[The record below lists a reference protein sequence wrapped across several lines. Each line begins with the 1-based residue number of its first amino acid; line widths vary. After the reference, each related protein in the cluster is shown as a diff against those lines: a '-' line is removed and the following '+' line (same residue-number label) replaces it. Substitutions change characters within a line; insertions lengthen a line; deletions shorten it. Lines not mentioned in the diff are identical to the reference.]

1 MKMMYIAAALA
12 VAVPNPAV
20 TVPSVP
26 GSHNAPFA
34 ATAAADL
41 AASQYSETEFFL
53 SGSANAYEKDG
64 AWGLDGVWKTRVG
77 KPADFK
83 VRMRVHRPIDARRFN
98 GIVVVEWLNVTAM
111 AEGAADFMQMKEEVE
126 REGYAWVGVGAQA
139 SGVHPIRADSTAS
152 SWSSG

>member
-1 MKMMYIAAALA
+1 MPETGSEWHVCIATGAWSSTSPGTARCRSWPTCRGAWSAASSACRLRPPVETGSHMKMMYIAAALA
-12 VAVPNPAV
+12 AAVPNPAV

-77 KPADFK
+77 KLADFT
-83 VRMRVHRPIDARRFN
+83 VR
-98 GIVVVEWLNVTAM
+98 
-111 AEGAADFMQMKEEVE
+111 
-126 REGYAWVGVGAQA
+126 
-139 SGVHPIRADSTAS
+139 
-152 SWSSG
+152 